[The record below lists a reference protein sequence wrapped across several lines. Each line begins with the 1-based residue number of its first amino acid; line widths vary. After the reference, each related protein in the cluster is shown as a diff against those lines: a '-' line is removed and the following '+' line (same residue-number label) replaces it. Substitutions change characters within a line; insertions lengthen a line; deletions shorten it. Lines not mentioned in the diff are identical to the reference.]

1 MFAVRFPIH
10 GECASAMSTAWHQ
23 TRQPQQNCQAKKA
36 RGGWMGTQSL
46 VYGRGRCFRNVPTF
60 HTIEYAQTLYLF
72 VGDKAMEYT
81 GTKKISM
88 NGRPRN
94 VFWQF
99 SEIVWQSF
107 LIFDFYTF
115 AGGSGFWLVVLSMLA
130 QHWRPSE
137 IRLFGAS
144 TQSILLAAY
153 SESMGPEKVVP
164 TWINENVCF
173 MRFAVPTRQM
183 RQQRF
188 VQIPSTHFCRNIYQ
202 RMLTSTWC
210 GNWFTRERTQQEPN
224 LKMMMLIIYGCRRI
238 FFFSCAPFVF
248 ETFGEQNEMP
258 GLRVSDWVSERRTNM

>member
-1 MFAVRFPIH
+1 
-10 GECASAMSTAWHQ
+10 
-23 TRQPQQNCQAKKA
+23 
-36 RGGWMGTQSL
+36 
-46 VYGRGRCFRNVPTF
+46 
-60 HTIEYAQTLYLF
+60 
-72 VGDKAMEYT
+72 
-81 GTKKISM
+81 
-88 NGRPRN
+88 
-94 VFWQF
+94 
-99 SEIVWQSF
+99 
-107 LIFDFYTF
+107 
-115 AGGSGFWLVVLSMLA
+115 
-130 QHWRPSE
+130 
-137 IRLFGAS
+137 
-144 TQSILLAAY
+144 
-153 SESMGPEKVVP
+153 MGPEKVVP

-258 GLRVSDWVSERRTNM
+258 GLRVSD